1 MKVDEKR
8 HSMKYFYPAVFT
20 DDKETNLFHMTFPD
34 LAGCGATAETVEETL
49 RKAREALGTSLWE
62 LEEKKI
68 PPPPPSEELEIRR
81 RFRYNQVY
89 MILLDMEEYR
99 AYRAYKVQVAA
110 EETEKWAS
118 RARQER
124 KSILRRV
131 FGTR

>member
-1 MKVDEKR
+1 
-8 HSMKYFYPAVFT
+8 
-20 DDKETNLFHMTFPD
+20 MTFPD

>member
-1 MKVDEKR
+1 
-8 HSMKYFYPAVFT
+8 
-20 DDKETNLFHMTFPD
+20 MTFPD

-68 PPPPPSEELEIRR
+68 SPPPPSEELEIRR

-99 AYRAYKVQVAA
+99 AYRDYKVQVAA